1 LALTDITAHHQLA
14 LQHSLPTDCGQQ
26 GSNKGK
32 AMNYFVTG
40 ATGFIGRFLV
50 GRLLKRE
57 DSRVFALVRS
67 GSEYKLDALRRRL
80 GVDADRLVAIQG
92 DINDKLLGVS
102 KRDQDDLTGQVDHFF
117 HLAAIYDLTADEN
130 TQRYTNIEGTRQTLK
145 LAEKLQARCFHHV
158 SSIAAAGLY
167 NGTFTEDMFEEA
179 TGLDDPYLLTKHESE
194 ALVRQE
200 SKLPWRIYRPS
211 MVVGHSETGEMDKVD
226 GPYYMFKL
234 IQKLK
239 DVLPNWMPL
248 IGVEG
253 GHFNVVPVDFVADA
267 LDHIAHQPDR
277 DGQCFHLT
285 ADRSYNLGELMD
297 IIAGAAQAP
306 RWPVKLDNSLF
317 DAVPGF
323 VKKGVSAMTPKL
335 VVNTVLENLDIPPSA
350 LQFLTFPT
358 EYDNQRAR
366 EALAGS
372 NIEVPDLEGYI
383 QQLWDFWENHLDPDR
398 GDRKD
403 ELQPLPT
410 LPERVEGKVVMVTGA
425 TSGIGKATALKL
437 ARAGATVLVI
447 ARTAE
452 KLEETLHEIDQLGGT
467 AQAYSCDVSD
477 LNSVDDLIQQ
487 VIADHGHVDILVNNA
502 GRSIRRSVVHA
513 FDRFHDYE
521 RTMQLNYFGALRL
534 IMQLLPGMIERG
546 GGHVINISS
555 IGVLTNAPRFS
566 AYVASKA
573 ALDAFTRC
581 ASSEL
586 AHEGIRFTTINMPL
600 VRTPMIAPTKIYN
613 HVPTISPTQAADM
626 ICDAIVRQ
634 PKRIATNLGVMGQ
647 VMHFLTPKVT
657 ETIMNTG
664 YKLFSDSSAA
674 LGDKESSPKKIRRE
688 QAAFSRLFKGIHW

>member
-1 LALTDITAHHQLA
+1 
-14 LQHSLPTDCGQQ
+14 
-26 GSNKGK
+26 
-32 AMNYFVTG
+32 MNYFVTG

-50 GRLLKRE
+50 GRLLKH
-57 DSRVFALVRS
+57 DTRVFALVRC
-67 GSEYKLDALRRRL
+67 GSEYKLDALRNRL
-80 GVDADRLVAIQG
+80 GVDADRLVAIHG
-92 DINDKLLGVS
+92 DINEKLLGVS
-102 KRDQDDLTGQVDHFF
+102 KRDQDDLNGQIDHFF

-145 LAEKLQARCFHHV
+145 LAEKIQAGRFHHV

-167 NGTFTEDMFEEA
+167 DGTFTEDMFEEA
-179 TGLDDPYLLTKHESE
+179 TGLDDAYLLTKHESE

-200 SKLPWRIYRPS
+200 SKIPWRIYRPA
-211 MVVGHSETGEMDKVD
+211 MVVGHSETGAMDKVD
-226 GPYYMFKL
+226 GPYYLFKF

-239 DVLPNWMPL
+239 DVLPNWIPL

-267 LDHIAHQPDR
+267 LDHIAHQPDQ

-285 ADRSYNLGELMD
+285 ADRSYSLGEIMD
-297 IIAGAAQAP
+297 IVAGAAQAP
-306 RWPVKLDNSLF
+306 RMALKLENRLF
-317 DAVPGF
+317 DVVPGF
-323 VKKGVSAMTPKL
+323 VRKGVSALTPNL
-335 VVNTVLENLDIPPSA
+335 LLNAALDNLDIPPSA
-350 LQFLTFPT
+350 MKFLTFPT
-358 EYDNQRAR
+358 EYDNSRAK
-366 EALAGS
+366 AA
-372 NIEVPDLEGYI
+372 LEGTGIAAPELESYI

-398 GDRKD
+398 GERKD

-425 TSGIGKATALKL
+425 TSGIGKASALKL

-477 LNSVDDLIQQ
+477 LTDVDNLVQQ
-487 VIADHGHVDILVNNA
+487 VLADHGHVDILVNNA

-534 IMQLLPGMIERG
+534 IMQLMPSMIENG

-647 VMHFLTPKVT
+647 VMHFITPRVT

-674 LGDKESSPKKIRRE
+674 LGGKEGTPKKIRRE

>member
-1 LALTDITAHHQLA
+1 
-14 LQHSLPTDCGQQ
+14 
-26 GSNKGK
+26 
-32 AMNYFVTG
+32 MNYFVTG

-92 DINDKLLGVS
+92 DINEKLLGVS
-102 KRDQDDLTGQVDHFF
+102 KRDQDDLNGQVDHFF

-145 LAEKLQARCFHHV
+145 LAEKLEAGCFHHV

-211 MVVGHSETGEMDKVD
+211 MVVGHSETGEMDKID

-267 LDHIAHQPDR
+267 LDHIAHQPDH

-317 DAVPGF
+317 NAVPGF

-335 VVNTVLENLDIPPSA
+335 MVNTVLENLDIPPSA

-372 NIEVPDLEGYI
+372 NIQVPDLEGYI

-477 LNSVDDLIQQ
+477 LNSVDNLIQQ
-487 VIADHGHVDILVNNA
+487 VIADHGHVDVLVNNA
-502 GRSIRRSVVHA
+502 GRSIRRSVVHS

-534 IMQLLPGMIERG
+534 IMQLMPGMIERG

-613 HVPTISPTQAADM
+613 HVPTISPAQAADM

>member
-1 LALTDITAHHQLA
+1 
-14 LQHSLPTDCGQQ
+14 
-26 GSNKGK
+26 
-32 AMNYFVTG
+32 MNYFVTG

-92 DINDKLLGVS
+92 DINEKLLGVS

-145 LAEKLQARCFHHV
+145 LAEKLQAGCFHHV

-267 LDHIAHQPDR
+267 LDHIAHQPGHDS
-277 DGQCFHLT
+277 QCFHLT

-317 DAVPGF
+317 NVVPGF

-372 NIEVPDLEGYI
+372 NIQVPDLEGYI

-437 ARAGATVLVI
+437 ARAGASVLVI

-477 LNSVDDLIQQ
+477 LNSVDNLIQQ
-487 VIADHGHVDILVNNA
+487 VIADHGHVDVLVNNA
-502 GRSIRRSVVHA
+502 GRSIRRSVVHS

-534 IMQLLPGMIERG
+534 IMQLMPGMIERG

-613 HVPTISPTQAADM
+613 HVPTISPAQAADM

>member
-1 LALTDITAHHQLA
+1 
-14 LQHSLPTDCGQQ
+14 
-26 GSNKGK
+26 
-32 AMNYFVTG
+32 MNYFVTG

-50 GRLLKRE
+50 GRLLKR
-57 DSRVFALVRS
+57 DDTRVFALVRC
-67 GSEYKLDALRRRL
+67 GSEYKLDALRSRL
-80 GVDADRLVAIQG
+80 GVDADRLVAIHG
-92 DINDKLLGVS
+92 DINEKLLGVS
-102 KRDQDDLTGQVDHFF
+102 KRDQDDLNGQIDHFF

-145 LAEKLQARCFHHV
+145 LAEKIQAGRFHHV

-167 NGTFTEDMFEEA
+167 DGTFTEDMFEEA
-179 TGLDDPYLLTKHESE
+179 TGLDDAYLLTKHESE

-200 SKLPWRIYRPS
+200 SKIPWRIYRPA
-211 MVVGHSETGEMDKVD
+211 MVVGHSETGAMDKVD
-226 GPYYMFKL
+226 GPYYLFKF

-239 DVLPNWMPL
+239 DVLPNWIPL

-267 LDHIAHQPDR
+267 LDHIAHQPDH

-285 ADRSYNLGELMD
+285 ADRSYSLGEIMD
-297 IIAGAAQAP
+297 IVAGAAQAP
-306 RWPVKLDNSLF
+306 RMALKLENRLF
-317 DAVPGF
+317 DVVPGF
-323 VKKGVSAMTPKL
+323 VRKGVSALTPNL
-335 VVNTVLENLDIPPSA
+335 LLNAALDNLDIPPSA
-350 LQFLTFPT
+350 MKFLTFPT
-358 EYDNQRAR
+358 EYDNSRAK
-366 EALAGS
+366 AA
-372 NIEVPDLEGYI
+372 LEGTGIAAPELESYI

-398 GDRKD
+398 GERKD

-425 TSGIGKATALKL
+425 TSGIGKASALKL

-477 LNSVDDLIQQ
+477 LTDVDNLVQQ
-487 VIADHGHVDILVNNA
+487 VLADHGHVDILVNNA

-534 IMQLLPGMIERG
+534 IMQLMPSMIENG

-647 VMHFLTPKVT
+647 VMHFITPRVT

-674 LGDKESSPKKIRRE
+674 LGGKEGTPKKIRRE

>member
-1 LALTDITAHHQLA
+1 
-14 LQHSLPTDCGQQ
+14 
-26 GSNKGK
+26 
-32 AMNYFVTG
+32 MNYFVTG

-92 DINDKLLGVS
+92 DINEKLLGVS
-102 KRDQDDLTGQVDHFF
+102 KRDQDDLNGQVDHFF

-145 LAEKLQARCFHHV
+145 LAEKLEAGCFHHV

-211 MVVGHSETGEMDKVD
+211 MVVGHSETGEMDKID

-267 LDHIAHQPDR
+267 LDHIAHQPDH

-317 DAVPGF
+317 NAVPGF

-335 VVNTVLENLDIPPSA
+335 MVNTVLENLDIPPSA

-410 LPERVEGKVVMVTGA
+410 LPERVDGKVVMVTGA

-487 VIADHGHVDILVNNA
+487 VIADHGHVDVLVNNA
-502 GRSIRRSVVHA
+502 GRSIRRSVVHS

-534 IMQLLPGMIERG
+534 IMQLMPGMIERG
-546 GGHVINISS
+546 GGHVSNISS

-613 HVPTISPTQAADM
+613 HVPTISPAQAADM

>member
-1 LALTDITAHHQLA
+1 MIRQRYNITC
-14 LQHSLPTDCGQQ
+14 LPEQAARKH
-26 GSNKGK
+26 KGK

-50 GRLLKRE
+50 GRLLKR
-57 DSRVFALVRS
+57 DDTRVFALVRC
-67 GSEYKLDALRRRL
+67 GSEYKLDALRNRL
-80 GVDADRLVAIQG
+80 GVDADRLVAIHG
-92 DINDKLLGVS
+92 DINEKLLGVS
-102 KRDQDDLTGQVDHFF
+102 KRDQDDLNGQIDHFF

-145 LAEKLQARCFHHV
+145 LAEKIQAGRFHHV

-167 NGTFTEDMFEEA
+167 DGTFTEDMFEEA
-179 TGLDDPYLLTKHESE
+179 TGLDDAYLLTKHESE

-200 SKLPWRIYRPS
+200 SKIPWRIYRPA
-211 MVVGHSETGEMDKVD
+211 MVVGHSETGAMDKVD
-226 GPYYMFKL
+226 GPYYLFKF

-239 DVLPNWMPL
+239 DVLPNWIPL

-267 LDHIAHQPDR
+267 LDHIAHQPDH

-285 ADRSYNLGELMD
+285 ADRSYSLGEIMD
-297 IIAGAAQAP
+297 IVAGAAQAP
-306 RWPVKLDNSLF
+306 RMALKLENRLF
-317 DAVPGF
+317 DVVPGF
-323 VKKGVSAMTPKL
+323 VRKGVSALTPNL
-335 VVNTVLENLDIPPSA
+335 LLNAALDNLDIPPSA
-350 LQFLTFPT
+350 MKFLTFPT
-358 EYDNQRAR
+358 EYDNSRAK
-366 EALAGS
+366 AA
-372 NIEVPDLEGYI
+372 LEGTGIAAPELESYI

-398 GDRKD
+398 GERKD

-425 TSGIGKATALKL
+425 TSGIGKASALKL

-477 LNSVDDLIQQ
+477 LTDVDNLIQQ
-487 VIADHGHVDILVNNA
+487 VLADHGHVDILVNNA

-534 IMQLLPGMIERG
+534 IMQLMPSMIENG
-546 GGHVINISS
+546 SGHVINISS

-647 VMHFLTPKVT
+647 VMHFITPRVT

-674 LGDKESSPKKIRRE
+674 LGGKEGTPKKIRRE

>member
-1 LALTDITAHHQLA
+1 
-14 LQHSLPTDCGQQ
+14 
-26 GSNKGK
+26 
-32 AMNYFVTG
+32 MNYFVTG

-50 GRLLKRE
+50 GRLLKR
-57 DSRVFALVRS
+57 DDTRVFALVRC
-67 GSEYKLDALRRRL
+67 GSEYKLDALRNRL
-80 GVDADRLVAIQG
+80 GVDADRLVAIHG
-92 DINDKLLGVS
+92 DINEKLLGVS
-102 KRDQDDLTGQVDHFF
+102 KRDQDDLNGQIDHFF

-145 LAEKLQARCFHHV
+145 LAEKIQAGRFHHV

-167 NGTFTEDMFEEA
+167 DGTFTEDMFEEA
-179 TGLDDPYLLTKHESE
+179 TGLDDAYLLTKHESE

-200 SKLPWRIYRPS
+200 SKIPWRIYRPA
-211 MVVGHSETGEMDKVD
+211 MVVGHSETGAMDKVD
-226 GPYYMFKL
+226 GPYYLFKF

-239 DVLPNWMPL
+239 DVLPNWIPL

-267 LDHIAHQPDR
+267 LDHIAHQPDH

-285 ADRSYNLGELMD
+285 ADRSYSLGEIMD
-297 IIAGAAQAP
+297 IVAGAAQAP
-306 RWPVKLDNSLF
+306 RMALKLENRLF
-317 DAVPGF
+317 DVVPGF
-323 VKKGVSAMTPKL
+323 VRKGVSALTPNL
-335 VVNTVLENLDIPPSA
+335 LLNAALDNLDIPPSA
-350 LQFLTFPT
+350 MKFLTFPT
-358 EYDNQRAR
+358 EYDNSRAK
-366 EALAGS
+366 AA
-372 NIEVPDLEGYI
+372 LEGTGIAAPGLESYI

-398 GDRKD
+398 GERKD

-425 TSGIGKATALKL
+425 TSGIGKASALKL

-477 LNSVDDLIQQ
+477 LTDVDNLIQQ
-487 VIADHGHVDILVNNA
+487 VLADHGHVDILVNNA

-534 IMQLLPGMIERG
+534 IMQLMPSMIENG
-546 GGHVINISS
+546 SGHVINISS

-647 VMHFLTPKVT
+647 VMHFITPRVT

-674 LGDKESSPKKIRRE
+674 LGGKEGTPKKIRRE

>member
-1 LALTDITAHHQLA
+1 
-14 LQHSLPTDCGQQ
+14 
-26 GSNKGK
+26 
-32 AMNYFVTG
+32 MNYFVTG

-50 GRLLKRE
+50 GRLLKR
-57 DSRVFALVRS
+57 DDTRVFALVRC
-67 GSEYKLDALRRRL
+67 GSEYKLDALRNRL
-80 GVDADRLVAIQG
+80 GVDADRLVAIHG
-92 DINDKLLGVS
+92 DINEKLLGVS
-102 KRDQDDLTGQVDHFF
+102 KRDQDDLNGQIDHFF

-145 LAEKLQARCFHHV
+145 LAEKIQAGRFHHV

-167 NGTFTEDMFEEA
+167 DGTFTEDMFEAA
-179 TGLDDPYLLTKHESE
+179 TGLDDAYLLTKHESE

-200 SKLPWRIYRPS
+200 SKIPWRIYRPA
-211 MVVGHSETGEMDKVD
+211 MVVGHSETGAMDKVD
-226 GPYYMFKL
+226 GPYYLFKF

-239 DVLPNWMPL
+239 DVLPNWIPL

-267 LDHIAHQPDR
+267 LDHIAHQPDH

-285 ADRSYNLGELMD
+285 ADRSYSLGEIMD

-306 RWPVKLDNSLF
+306 RMALKLENRLF
-317 DAVPGF
+317 DVVPGF
-323 VKKGVSAMTPKL
+323 VRKGVSALTPNL
-335 VVNTVLENLDIPPSA
+335 LLNAALDNLDIPPSA
-350 LQFLTFPT
+350 MKFLTFPT
-358 EYDNQRAR
+358 EYDNSRAK
-366 EALAGS
+366 AA
-372 NIEVPDLEGYI
+372 LEGTGIAAPELESYI

-398 GDRKD
+398 GERKD

-425 TSGIGKATALKL
+425 TSGIGKASALKL

-477 LNSVDDLIQQ
+477 LTDVDNLVQQ
-487 VIADHGHVDILVNNA
+487 ALADHGHVDILVNNA

-534 IMQLLPGMIERG
+534 IMQLMPSMIENG

-647 VMHFLTPKVT
+647 VMHFITPRVT

-674 LGDKESSPKKIRRE
+674 LGGKEGTPKKIRRE

>member
-1 LALTDITAHHQLA
+1 MIRQRYNITC
-14 LQHSLPTDCGQQ
+14 LPEQAARKH
-26 GSNKGK
+26 KGK

-50 GRLLKRE
+50 GRLLKR
-57 DSRVFALVRS
+57 DDTRVFALVRC
-67 GSEYKLDALRRRL
+67 GSEYKLDALRSRL
-80 GVDADRLVAIQG
+80 GVDADRLVAIHG
-92 DINDKLLGVS
+92 DINEKLLGVS
-102 KRDQDDLTGQVDHFF
+102 KRDQDDLNGQIDHFF

-145 LAEKLQARCFHHV
+145 LAEKIQAGRFHHV

-167 NGTFTEDMFEEA
+167 DGTFTENMFEEA
-179 TGLDDPYLLTKHESE
+179 TGLDDAYLLTKHESE

-200 SKLPWRIYRPS
+200 SKIPWRIYRPA
-211 MVVGHSETGEMDKVD
+211 MVVGHSETGAMDKVD
-226 GPYYMFKL
+226 GPYYLFKF

-239 DVLPNWMPL
+239 DVLPNWIPL

-267 LDHIAHQPDR
+267 LDHIAHQPDH

-285 ADRSYNLGELMD
+285 ADRSYSLGEIMD
-297 IIAGAAQAP
+297 IVAGAAQAP
-306 RWPVKLDNSLF
+306 RMALKLENRLF
-317 DAVPGF
+317 DVVPGF
-323 VKKGVSAMTPKL
+323 VRKGVSALTPNL
-335 VVNTVLENLDIPPSA
+335 LLNAALDNLDIPPSA
-350 LQFLTFPT
+350 MKFLTFPT
-358 EYDNQRAR
+358 EYDNSRAK
-366 EALAGS
+366 AA
-372 NIEVPDLEGYI
+372 LEGTGIAAPELESYI

-398 GDRKD
+398 GERKD

-425 TSGIGKATALKL
+425 TSGIGKASALKL

-477 LNSVDDLIQQ
+477 LTDVDNLVQQ
-487 VIADHGHVDILVNNA
+487 VLADHGHVDILVNNA

-534 IMQLLPGMIERG
+534 IMQLMPSMIENG

-581 ASSEL
+581 AASEL

-647 VMHFLTPKVT
+647 VMHFITPRVT

-664 YKLFSDSSAA
+664 YKLFSDSTAA
-674 LGDKESSPKKIRRE
+674 LGDKEGSPKKIRRE

>member
-1 LALTDITAHHQLA
+1 
-14 LQHSLPTDCGQQ
+14 
-26 GSNKGK
+26 
-32 AMNYFVTG
+32 MNYFVTG

-50 GRLLKRE
+50 ARLLKRE
-57 DSRVFALVRS
+57 DARVFALVRS

-80 GVDADRLVAIQG
+80 GVDADQLVAIHG
-92 DINDKLLGVS
+92 DINEKLLGVS

-145 LAEKLQARCFHHV
+145 LAEKLQASCFHHV

-167 NGTFTEDMFEEA
+167 DGVFSEDMFEEA
-179 TGLDDPYLLTKHESE
+179 TGLNDPYLLTKHESE

-200 SKLPWRIYRPS
+200 STLPWRIYRPS

-226 GPYYMFKL
+226 GPYYLFKF

-253 GHFNVVPVDFVADA
+253 GKFNIVPVDFVADA
-267 LDHIAHQPDR
+267 LDHIAHQE
-277 DGQCFHLT
+277 DGNGECFHLT
-285 ADRSYNLGELMD
+285 ADRSYSLGEMMD
-297 IIAGAAQAP
+297 VIAGAAQAP

-317 DAVPGF
+317 DAVPGI
-323 VKKGVSAMTPKL
+323 VKKGVSAMTPKMVL
-335 VVNTVLENLDIPPSA
+335 NAALENLDIPPSA
-350 LQFLTFPT
+350 MQFLTFPT
-358 EYDNQRAR
+358 EYDNRKAKA
-366 EALAGS
+366 ALADS
-372 NIEVPDLEGYI
+372 NIDAPELQSYI

-398 GDRKD
+398 GERKD

-452 KLEETLHEIDQLGGT
+452 KLDETLHEIDQLGGT

-477 LNSVDDLIQQ
+477 LNSVDQLVQQ
-487 VIADHGHVDILVNNA
+487 VIADHGHVDVLVNNA
-502 GRSIRRSVVHA
+502 GRSIRRSVVHS
-513 FDRFHDYE
+513 FERFHDYE

-534 IMQLLPGMIERG
+534 IMQLMPGMIERG

-581 ASSEL
+581 AASEL

-634 PKRIATNLGVMGQ
+634 PKRIATNLGIMGQ

-664 YKLFSDSSAA
+664 YKLFSDSAAA
-674 LGDKESSPKKIRRE
+674 LGGKENTPKKISRE

>member
-1 LALTDITAHHQLA
+1 MIRQRYNITC
-14 LQHSLPTDCGQQ
+14 LPEQAARKH
-26 GSNKGK
+26 KGK

-50 GRLLKRE
+50 GRLLKR
-57 DSRVFALVRS
+57 DDARVFALVRC
-67 GSEYKLDALRRRL
+67 GSEYKLDALRSRL
-80 GVDADRLVAIQG
+80 GVDADRLVAIHG
-92 DINDKLLGVS
+92 DINEKLLGVS
-102 KRDQDDLTGQVDHFF
+102 KRDQDDLNGQIDHFF

-145 LAEKLQARCFHHV
+145 LAEKIQAGRFHHV

-167 NGTFTEDMFEEA
+167 DGTFTEDMFEEA
-179 TGLDDPYLLTKHESE
+179 TGLDDAYLLTKHESE

-200 SKLPWRIYRPS
+200 SKIPWRIYRPA
-211 MVVGHSETGEMDKVD
+211 MVVGHSETGAMDKVD
-226 GPYYMFKL
+226 GPYYLFKF

-239 DVLPNWMPL
+239 DVLPNWIPL

-267 LDHIAHQPDR
+267 LDHIAHQPDH

-285 ADRSYNLGELMD
+285 ADRSYSLGEIMD
-297 IIAGAAQAP
+297 IVAGAAQAP
-306 RWPVKLDNSLF
+306 RMALKLENRLF
-317 DAVPGF
+317 DVVPGF
-323 VKKGVSAMTPKL
+323 VRKGVSALTPNL
-335 VVNTVLENLDIPPSA
+335 LLNAALDNLDIPPSA
-350 LQFLTFPT
+350 MKFLTFPT
-358 EYDNQRAR
+358 EYDNSRAK
-366 EALAGS
+366 AA
-372 NIEVPDLEGYI
+372 LEGTGIAAPELESYI

-398 GDRKD
+398 GERKD

-425 TSGIGKATALKL
+425 TSGIGKASALKL

-477 LNSVDDLIQQ
+477 LTDVDNLVQQ
-487 VIADHGHVDILVNNA
+487 VLADHGHVDILVNNA

-534 IMQLLPGMIERG
+534 IMQLMPSMIENG

-647 VMHFLTPKVT
+647 VMHFITPRVT

-674 LGDKESSPKKIRRE
+674 LGGKEGTPKKIRRE

>member
-1 LALTDITAHHQLA
+1 MIRQRYNITC
-14 LQHSLPTDCGQQ
+14 LPEQAARKH
-26 GSNKGK
+26 KGK

-50 GRLLKRE
+50 GRLLKR
-57 DSRVFALVRS
+57 DDTRVFALVRC
-67 GSEYKLDALRRRL
+67 GSEYKLDALRNRL
-80 GVDADRLVAIQG
+80 GVDADRLVAIHG
-92 DINDKLLGVS
+92 DINEKLLGVS
-102 KRDQDDLTGQVDHFF
+102 KRDQDDLNGQIDHFF

-145 LAEKLQARCFHHV
+145 LAEKIQAGRFHHV

-167 NGTFTEDMFEEA
+167 DGTFTEDMFEEA
-179 TGLDDPYLLTKHESE
+179 TGLDDAYLLTKHESE

-200 SKLPWRIYRPS
+200 SKIPWRIYRPA
-211 MVVGHSETGEMDKVD
+211 MVVGHSETGAMDKVD
-226 GPYYMFKL
+226 GPYYLFKF

-239 DVLPNWMPL
+239 DVLPNWIPL

-267 LDHIAHQPDR
+267 LDHIAHQPDQ

-285 ADRSYNLGELMD
+285 ADRSYSLGEIMD
-297 IIAGAAQAP
+297 IVAGAAQAP
-306 RWPVKLDNSLF
+306 RMALKLENRLF
-317 DAVPGF
+317 DVVPGF
-323 VKKGVSAMTPKL
+323 VRKGVSALTPNL
-335 VVNTVLENLDIPPSA
+335 LLNAALDNLDIPPSA
-350 LQFLTFPT
+350 MKFLTFPT
-358 EYDNQRAR
+358 EYDNSRAK
-366 EALAGS
+366 AA
-372 NIEVPDLEGYI
+372 LEGTGIAAPELESYI

-398 GDRKD
+398 GERKD

-425 TSGIGKATALKL
+425 TSGIGKASALKL

-477 LNSVDDLIQQ
+477 LTDVDNLVQQ
-487 VIADHGHVDILVNNA
+487 VLADHGHVDILVNNA

-534 IMQLLPGMIERG
+534 IMQLMPSMIENG

-647 VMHFLTPKVT
+647 VMHFITPRVT

-674 LGDKESSPKKIRRE
+674 LGGKEGTPKKIRRE

>member
-1 LALTDITAHHQLA
+1 
-14 LQHSLPTDCGQQ
+14 
-26 GSNKGK
+26 
-32 AMNYFVTG
+32 MNYFVTG

-50 GRLLKRE
+50 ARLLKRE
-57 DSRVFALVRS
+57 NARVFALVRS

-80 GVDADRLVAIQG
+80 GVDADQLVAIHG
-92 DINDKLLGVS
+92 DINEKLLGVS

-130 TQRYTNIEGTRQTLK
+130 SQRYTNIEGTRQTLK
-145 LAEKLQARCFHHV
+145 LAEKLKAGCFHHV

-167 NGTFTEDMFEEA
+167 DGVFSEDMFEEA
-179 TGLDDPYLLTKHESE
+179 TGLNDPYLLTKHESE

-200 SKLPWRIYRPS
+200 SSIPWRIYRPS

-226 GPYYMFKL
+226 GPYYLFKF

-248 IGVEG
+248 VGVEG
-253 GHFNVVPVDFVADA
+253 GKFNIVPVDFVADA
-267 LDHIAHQPDR
+267 LDHIAHQEDGN
-277 DGQCFHLT
+277 GQCFHLT
-285 ADRSYNLGELMD
+285 ADRSYSLGEMMD
-297 IIAGAAQAP
+297 VIAGAAQAP

-317 DAVPGF
+317 NAVPGI
-323 VKKGVSAMTPKL
+323 VKRGVSAMTPKMVL
-335 VVNTVLENLDIPPSA
+335 NAALENLDIPPSA
-350 LQFLTFPT
+350 MQFLTFPT
-358 EYDNQRAR
+358 EYDNRRAKA
-366 EALAGS
+366 ALADSG
-372 NIEVPDLEGYI
+372 IEAPELQGYI
-383 QQLWDFWENHLDPDR
+383 QLLWDFWENHLDPDR
-398 GDRKD
+398 GERKD

-452 KLEETLHEIDQLGGT
+452 KLDETLHEIDQLGGT

-477 LNSVDDLIQQ
+477 LNSVDQLVQQ
-487 VIADHGHVDILVNNA
+487 VIADHGHVDVLVNNA
-502 GRSIRRSVVHA
+502 GRSIRRSVVHS

-534 IMQLLPGMIERG
+534 IMQLMPGMVERG
-546 GGHVINISS
+546 AGHVINISS

-581 ASSEL
+581 AASEL

-600 VRTPMIAPTKIYN
+600 VRTPMIAPTKMYN
-613 HVPTISPTQAADM
+613 HVPTISPAQAADM

-634 PKRIATNLGVMGQ
+634 PKRIATNLGIMGQ

-664 YKLFSDSSAA
+664 YKLFSDSAAA
-674 LGDKESSPKKIRRE
+674 LGGKENTPKKISRE

>member
-1 LALTDITAHHQLA
+1 
-14 LQHSLPTDCGQQ
+14 
-26 GSNKGK
+26 
-32 AMNYFVTG
+32 MNYFVTG

-50 GRLLKRE
+50 GRLLKR
-57 DSRVFALVRS
+57 DDTRVFALVRC
-67 GSEYKLDALRRRL
+67 GSEYKLDALRSRL
-80 GVDADRLVAIQG
+80 GVDADRLVAIHG
-92 DINDKLLGVS
+92 DINEKLLGVS
-102 KRDQDDLTGQVDHFF
+102 KRDQDDLNGQIDHFF

-145 LAEKLQARCFHHV
+145 LAEKIQAGRFHHV

-167 NGTFTEDMFEEA
+167 DGTFTEDMFEEA
-179 TGLDDPYLLTKHESE
+179 TGLDDAYLLTKHESE

-200 SKLPWRIYRPS
+200 SKIPWRIYRPA
-211 MVVGHSETGEMDKVD
+211 MVVGHSETGAMDKVD
-226 GPYYMFKL
+226 GPYYLFKF

-239 DVLPNWMPL
+239 DVLPNWIPL

-267 LDHIAHQPDR
+267 LDHIAHQPDH

-285 ADRSYNLGELMD
+285 ADRSYSLGEIMD

-306 RWPVKLDNSLF
+306 RMALKLENRLF
-317 DAVPGF
+317 DVVPGF
-323 VKKGVSAMTPKL
+323 VRKGVSALTPNL
-335 VVNTVLENLDIPPSA
+335 LLNAALDNLDIPPSA
-350 LQFLTFPT
+350 MKFLTFPT
-358 EYDNQRAR
+358 EYDNSRAK
-366 EALAGS
+366 AA
-372 NIEVPDLEGYI
+372 LEGTGIAAPELESYI

-398 GDRKD
+398 GERKD

-425 TSGIGKATALKL
+425 TSGIGKASALKL

-477 LNSVDDLIQQ
+477 LTDVDNLVQQ
-487 VIADHGHVDILVNNA
+487 VLADHGHVDILVNNA

-534 IMQLLPGMIERG
+534 IMQLMPSMIENG

-647 VMHFLTPKVT
+647 VMHFITPRVT

-674 LGDKESSPKKIRRE
+674 LGGKEGTPKKIRRE

>member
-1 LALTDITAHHQLA
+1 
-14 LQHSLPTDCGQQ
+14 
-26 GSNKGK
+26 
-32 AMNYFVTG
+32 MNYFVTG

-50 GRLLKRE
+50 GRLLKR
-57 DSRVFALVRS
+57 DDTRVFALVRC
-67 GSEYKLDALRRRL
+67 GSEYKLDALRNRL
-80 GVDADRLVAIQG
+80 GVDADRLVAIHG
-92 DINDKLLGVS
+92 DINEKLLGVS
-102 KRDQDDLTGQVDHFF
+102 KRDQDDLNGQIDHFF

-145 LAEKLQARCFHHV
+145 LAEKIQAGRFHHV

-167 NGTFTEDMFEEA
+167 DGTFTEDMFEEA
-179 TGLDDPYLLTKHESE
+179 TGLDDAYLLTKHESE

-200 SKLPWRIYRPS
+200 SKIPWRIYRPA
-211 MVVGHSETGEMDKVD
+211 MVVGHSETGAMDKVD
-226 GPYYMFKL
+226 GPYYLFKF

-239 DVLPNWMPL
+239 DVLPNWIPL

-267 LDHIAHQPDR
+267 LDHIAHQPDH

-285 ADRSYNLGELMD
+285 ADRSYSLGEIMD

-306 RWPVKLDNSLF
+306 RMALKLENRLF
-317 DAVPGF
+317 DVVPGF
-323 VKKGVSAMTPKL
+323 VRKGVSALTPNL
-335 VVNTVLENLDIPPSA
+335 LLNAALDNLDIPPSA
-350 LQFLTFPT
+350 MKFLTFPT
-358 EYDNQRAR
+358 EYDNSRAK
-366 EALAGS
+366 AA
-372 NIEVPDLEGYI
+372 LEGTGIAAPELESYI

-398 GDRKD
+398 GERKD

-425 TSGIGKATALKL
+425 TSGIGKASALKL

-477 LNSVDDLIQQ
+477 LTDVDNLIQQ
-487 VIADHGHVDILVNNA
+487 VLADHGHVDILVNNA

-534 IMQLLPGMIERG
+534 IMQLMPSMIENG
-546 GGHVINISS
+546 SGHVINISS

-647 VMHFLTPKVT
+647 VMHFITPRVT

-674 LGDKESSPKKIRRE
+674 LGGKEGTPKKIRRE

>member
-1 LALTDITAHHQLA
+1 
-14 LQHSLPTDCGQQ
+14 
-26 GSNKGK
+26 
-32 AMNYFVTG
+32 MNYFVTG

-50 GRLLKRE
+50 GRLLKR
-57 DSRVFALVRS
+57 DDTRVFALVRC
-67 GSEYKLDALRRRL
+67 GSEYKLDALRNRL
-80 GVDADRLVAIQG
+80 GVDADRLVAIHG
-92 DINDKLLGVS
+92 DINEKLLGVS
-102 KRDQDDLTGQVDHFF
+102 KRDQDDLNGQIDHFF

-145 LAEKLQARCFHHV
+145 LAEKIQAGRFHHV

-167 NGTFTEDMFEEA
+167 DGTFTEDMFEEA
-179 TGLDDPYLLTKHESE
+179 TGLDDAYLLTKHESE

-200 SKLPWRIYRPS
+200 SKIPWRIYRPA
-211 MVVGHSETGEMDKVD
+211 MVVGHSETGAMDKVD
-226 GPYYMFKL
+226 GPYYLFKF

-239 DVLPNWMPL
+239 DVLPNWIPL

-267 LDHIAHQPDR
+267 LDHIAHQPDH

-285 ADRSYNLGELMD
+285 ADRSYSLGEIMD
-297 IIAGAAQAP
+297 IVAGAAQAP
-306 RWPVKLDNSLF
+306 RMALKLENRLF
-317 DAVPGF
+317 DVVPGF
-323 VKKGVSAMTPKL
+323 VRKGVSALTPNL
-335 VVNTVLENLDIPPSA
+335 LLNAALDNLDIPPSA
-350 LQFLTFPT
+350 MKFLTFPT
-358 EYDNQRAR
+358 EYDNSRAK
-366 EALAGS
+366 AA
-372 NIEVPDLEGYI
+372 LEGTGIAAPGLESYI

-398 GDRKD
+398 GERKD

-425 TSGIGKATALKL
+425 TSGIGKASALKL

-477 LNSVDDLIQQ
+477 LTDVDNLIQQ
-487 VIADHGHVDILVNNA
+487 VLADHGHVDILVNNA

-534 IMQLLPGMIERG
+534 IMQLMPSMIENG
-546 GGHVINISS
+546 SGHVINISS

-573 ALDAFTRC
+573 ALDAFTPV
-581 ASSEL
+581 SYTHL
-586 AHEGIRFTTINMPL
+586 TL
-600 VRTPMIAPTKIYN
+600 PTK
-613 HVPTISPTQAADM
+613 A
-626 ICDAIVRQ
+626 
-634 PKRIATNLGVMGQ
+634 
-647 VMHFLTPKVT
+647 
-657 ETIMNTG
+657 
-664 YKLFSDSSAA
+664 
-674 LGDKESSPKKIRRE
+674 
-688 QAAFSRLFKGIHW
+688 

>member
-1 LALTDITAHHQLA
+1 
-14 LQHSLPTDCGQQ
+14 
-26 GSNKGK
+26 
-32 AMNYFVTG
+32 MNYFVTG

>member
-1 LALTDITAHHQLA
+1 
-14 LQHSLPTDCGQQ
+14 
-26 GSNKGK
+26 
-32 AMNYFVTG
+32 MNYFVTG

-50 GRLLKRE
+50 GRLLKR
-57 DSRVFALVRS
+57 DDTRVFALVRC
-67 GSEYKLDALRRRL
+67 GSEYKLDALRNRL
-80 GVDADRLVAIQG
+80 GVDADRLVAIHG
-92 DINDKLLGVS
+92 DINEKLLGVS
-102 KRDQDDLTGQVDHFF
+102 KRDQDDLNGQIDHFF

-145 LAEKLQARCFHHV
+145 LAEKIQAGRFHHV

-167 NGTFTEDMFEEA
+167 DGTFTENMFEEA
-179 TGLDDPYLLTKHESE
+179 TGLDDAYLLTKHESE

-200 SKLPWRIYRPS
+200 SKIPWRIYRPA
-211 MVVGHSETGEMDKVD
+211 MVVGHSETGAMDKVD
-226 GPYYMFKL
+226 GPYYLFKF

-239 DVLPNWMPL
+239 DVLPNWIPL

-267 LDHIAHQPDR
+267 LDHIAHQPDH

-285 ADRSYNLGELMD
+285 ADRSYSLGEIMD
-297 IIAGAAQAP
+297 IVAGAAQAP
-306 RWPVKLDNSLF
+306 RMALKLENRLF
-317 DAVPGF
+317 DVVPGF
-323 VKKGVSAMTPKL
+323 VRKGVSALTPNL
-335 VVNTVLENLDIPPSA
+335 LLNAALDNLDIPPSA
-350 LQFLTFPT
+350 MKFLTFPT
-358 EYDNQRAR
+358 EYDNSRAK
-366 EALAGS
+366 AA
-372 NIEVPDLEGYI
+372 LEGTGIAAPELESYI

-398 GDRKD
+398 GERKD

-425 TSGIGKATALKL
+425 TSGIGKASALKL

-477 LNSVDDLIQQ
+477 LTDVDNLIQQ
-487 VIADHGHVDILVNNA
+487 VLADHGHVDILVNNA

-534 IMQLLPGMIERG
+534 IMQLMPSMIENG

-647 VMHFLTPKVT
+647 VMHFITPRVT

-674 LGDKESSPKKIRRE
+674 LGGKEGTPKKIRRE

>member
-1 LALTDITAHHQLA
+1 
-14 LQHSLPTDCGQQ
+14 
-26 GSNKGK
+26 
-32 AMNYFVTG
+32 MNYFVTG

-50 GRLLKRE
+50 GRLLKR
-57 DSRVFALVRS
+57 DDARVFALVRC
-67 GSEYKLDALRRRL
+67 GSEYKLDALRSRL
-80 GVDADRLVAIQG
+80 GVDADRLVAIHG
-92 DINDKLLGVS
+92 DINEKLLGVS
-102 KRDQDDLTGQVDHFF
+102 KRDQDDLNGQIDHFF

-145 LAEKLQARCFHHV
+145 LAEKIQAGRFHHV

-167 NGTFTEDMFEEA
+167 DGTFTEDMFEEA
-179 TGLDDPYLLTKHESE
+179 TGLDDAYLLTKHESE

-200 SKLPWRIYRPS
+200 SKIPWRIYRPA
-211 MVVGHSETGEMDKVD
+211 MVVGHSETGAMDKVD
-226 GPYYMFKL
+226 GPYYLFKF

-239 DVLPNWMPL
+239 DVLPNWIPL

-267 LDHIAHQPDR
+267 LDHIAHQPDH

-285 ADRSYNLGELMD
+285 ADRSYSLGEIMD
-297 IIAGAAQAP
+297 IVAGAAQAP
-306 RWPVKLDNSLF
+306 RMALKLENRLF
-317 DAVPGF
+317 DVIPSF
-323 VKKGVSAMTPKL
+323 VRKGVSALTPNL
-335 VVNTVLENLDIPPSA
+335 LLNAALDNLDIPPSA
-350 LQFLTFPT
+350 MKFLTFPT
-358 EYDNQRAR
+358 EYDNRRAK
-366 EALAGS
+366 EALEGTGIVAP
-372 NIEVPDLEGYI
+372 ELESYI

-398 GDRKD
+398 GERKD

-425 TSGIGKATALKL
+425 TSGIGKASALKL

-477 LNSVDDLIQQ
+477 LTDVDNLVQQ
-487 VIADHGHVDILVNNA
+487 VLADHGHVDILVNNA

-534 IMQLLPGMIERG
+534 IMQLMPSMIENG

-647 VMHFLTPKVT
+647 VMHFITPRVT

>member
-1 LALTDITAHHQLA
+1 
-14 LQHSLPTDCGQQ
+14 
-26 GSNKGK
+26 
-32 AMNYFVTG
+32 MNYFVTG

-50 GRLLKRE
+50 GRLLKR
-57 DSRVFALVRS
+57 DDTRVFALVRC
-67 GSEYKLDALRRRL
+67 GSEYKLDALRNRL
-80 GVDADRLVAIQG
+80 GVDADRLVAIHG
-92 DINDKLLGVS
+92 DINEKLLGVS
-102 KRDQDDLTGQVDHFF
+102 KRDQDDLNGQIDHFF

-145 LAEKLQARCFHHV
+145 LAEKIQAGRFHHV

-167 NGTFTEDMFEEA
+167 DGTFTEDMFEEA
-179 TGLDDPYLLTKHESE
+179 TGLDDAYLLTKHESE

-200 SKLPWRIYRPS
+200 SKIPWRIYRPA
-211 MVVGHSETGEMDKVD
+211 MVVGHSETGAMDKVD
-226 GPYYMFKL
+226 GPYYLFKF

-239 DVLPNWMPL
+239 DVLPNWIPL

-267 LDHIAHQPDR
+267 LDHIAHQPDH

-285 ADRSYNLGELMD
+285 ADRSYSLGEIMD

-306 RWPVKLDNSLF
+306 RMALKLENRLF
-317 DAVPGF
+317 DVVPGF
-323 VKKGVSAMTPKL
+323 VRKGVSALTPNL
-335 VVNTVLENLDIPPSA
+335 LLNAALDNLDIPPSA
-350 LQFLTFPT
+350 MKFLTFPT
-358 EYDNQRAR
+358 EYDNSRAK
-366 EALAGS
+366 A
-372 NIEVPDLEGYI
+372 VLEGTGIAAPELESYI

-398 GDRKD
+398 GERKD

-425 TSGIGKATALKL
+425 TSGIGKASALKL

-477 LNSVDDLIQQ
+477 LTDVDNLVQQ
-487 VIADHGHVDILVNNA
+487 VLADHGHVDILVNNA

-534 IMQLLPGMIERG
+534 IMQLMPSMIENG

-647 VMHFLTPKVT
+647 VMHFITPRVT

-674 LGDKESSPKKIRRE
+674 LGGKEGTPKKIRRE

>member
-1 LALTDITAHHQLA
+1 
-14 LQHSLPTDCGQQ
+14 
-26 GSNKGK
+26 
-32 AMNYFVTG
+32 MNYFVTG

-50 GRLLKRE
+50 ARLLKH
-57 DSRVFALVRS
+57 DDARVFALVRS

-80 GVDADRLVAIQG
+80 GVSADQLVAIQG
-92 DINDKLLGVS
+92 DINEKLLGVS
-102 KRDQDDLTGQVDHFF
+102 KRDLDDMTGQIDHFF

-130 TQRYTNIEGTRQTLK
+130 SQRYTNIEGTRQTLK
-145 LAEKLQARCFHHV
+145 LAEKLKAGCFHHV

-167 NGTFTEDMFEEA
+167 DGTFSEDMFEEA

-226 GPYYMFKL
+226 GPYYLFKF

-248 IGVEG
+248 VGIEG
-253 GHFNVVPVDFVADA
+253 GKFNIVPVDFVADA
-267 LDHIAHQPDR
+267 LDHIAHQEDGN
-277 DGQCFHLT
+277 GQCFHLT
-285 ADRSYNLGELMD
+285 ADRSYSLGEIMD
-297 IIAGAAQAP
+297 VIAGAAQAP
-306 RWPVKLDNSLF
+306 RWPLKLDNSLF
-317 DAVPGF
+317 NSVPGF
-323 VKKGVSAMTPKL
+323 VKKGVSAMTPKMVL
-335 VVNTVLENLDIPPSA
+335 NAALENLDIPPSA
-350 LQFLTFPT
+350 MQFLTFPT
-358 EYDNQRAR
+358 EYDNRRAKA
-366 EALAGS
+366 ALADSG
-372 NIEVPDLEGYI
+372 IDAPELQGYI

-398 GDRKD
+398 GERKD

-410 LPERVEGKVVMVTGA
+410 LPEKVEGKVVMVTGA

-437 ARAGATVLVI
+437 ARAGATVLVV
-447 ARTAE
+447 ARTVE
-452 KLEETLHEIDQLGGT
+452 KLDETLHEIDQLGGT

-477 LNSVDDLIQQ
+477 LNSVDQLVQQ
-487 VIADHGHVDILVNNA
+487 VIADHGHVDVLVNNA
-502 GRSIRRSVVHA
+502 GRSIRRSVVHS
-513 FDRFHDYE
+513 FERFHDYE

-534 IMQLLPGMIERG
+534 IMQLMPSMIERG

-634 PKRIATNLGVMGQ
+634 PKRIATQLGIMGQ

-664 YKLFSDSSAA
+664 YKLFSDSAAA
-674 LGDKESSPKKIRRE
+674 LGGKENTPKKISRE

>member
-1 LALTDITAHHQLA
+1 
-14 LQHSLPTDCGQQ
+14 
-26 GSNKGK
+26 
-32 AMNYFVTG
+32 MNYFVTG

-50 GRLLKRE
+50 ARLLKRE
-57 DSRVFALVRS
+57 DARVFALVRS

-80 GVDADRLVAIQG
+80 GVDADQLVAIHG
-92 DINDKLLGVS
+92 DINEKLLGVS

-145 LAEKLQARCFHHV
+145 LAEKLQASCFHHV

-167 NGTFTEDMFEEA
+167 DGVFSEDMFEEA
-179 TGLDDPYLLTKHESE
+179 TGLNDPYLLTKHESE

-200 SKLPWRIYRPS
+200 STLPWRIYRPS

-226 GPYYMFKL
+226 GPYYLFKF

-253 GHFNVVPVDFVADA
+253 GKFNIVPVDFVADA
-267 LDHIAHQPDR
+267 LDHIAHQE
-277 DGQCFHLT
+277 DGNGECFHLT
-285 ADRSYNLGELMD
+285 ADRSYSLGEMMD
-297 IIAGAAQAP
+297 VIAGAAQAP

-317 DAVPGF
+317 DAVPGI
-323 VKKGVSAMTPKL
+323 VKKGVSAMTPKMAL
-335 VVNTVLENLDIPPSA
+335 NAALENLDIPPSA
-350 LQFLTFPT
+350 MQFLTFPT
-358 EYDNQRAR
+358 EYDNRKAKA
-366 EALAGS
+366 ALADS
-372 NIEVPDLEGYI
+372 NIDAPELQSYI

-398 GDRKD
+398 GERKD

-452 KLEETLHEIDQLGGT
+452 KLDETLHEIDQLGGT

-477 LNSVDDLIQQ
+477 LNSVDQLVQQ
-487 VIADHGHVDILVNNA
+487 VIADHGHVDVLVNNA
-502 GRSIRRSVVHA
+502 GRSIRRSVVHS
-513 FDRFHDYE
+513 FERFHDYE

-534 IMQLLPGMIERG
+534 IMQLMPGMIERG

-581 ASSEL
+581 AASEL

-634 PKRIATNLGVMGQ
+634 PKRIATNLGIMGQ

-664 YKLFSDSSAA
+664 YKLFSDSAAA
-674 LGDKESSPKKIRRE
+674 LGGKENTPKKISRE

>member
-1 LALTDITAHHQLA
+1 
-14 LQHSLPTDCGQQ
+14 
-26 GSNKGK
+26 
-32 AMNYFVTG
+32 MNYFVTG

-50 GRLLKRE
+50 GRLLKR
-57 DSRVFALVRS
+57 DDARVFALVRC
-67 GSEYKLDALRRRL
+67 GSEYKLDALRSRL
-80 GVDADRLVAIQG
+80 GVDADRLVAIHG
-92 DINDKLLGVS
+92 DINEKLLGVS
-102 KRDQDDLTGQVDHFF
+102 KRDQDDLNGQIDHFF

-145 LAEKLQARCFHHV
+145 LAEKIQAGGFHHV

-167 NGTFTEDMFEEA
+167 DGTFTEEMFEEA
-179 TGLDDPYLLTKHESE
+179 TGLDDAYLLTKHESE

-200 SKLPWRIYRPS
+200 SKIPWRIYRPA
-211 MVVGHSETGEMDKVD
+211 MVVGHSETGAMDKVD
-226 GPYYMFKL
+226 GPYYLFKF

-239 DVLPNWMPL
+239 DVLPNWVPL

-267 LDHIAHQPDR
+267 LDHIAHQPDH

-285 ADRSYNLGELMD
+285 ADRSYSLGEIMD
-297 IIAGAAQAP
+297 IVAGAAQAP
-306 RWPVKLDNSLF
+306 RMALKLENRLF
-317 DAVPGF
+317 DVVPGF
-323 VKKGVSAMTPKL
+323 VRKGVSALTPNLL
-335 VVNTVLENLDIPPSA
+335 VNAALDNLDIPPSA
-350 LQFLTFPT
+350 MKFLTFPT
-358 EYDNQRAR
+358 EYDNSRAK
-366 EALAGS
+366 AA
-372 NIEVPDLEGYI
+372 LEGTGIVAPELESYI

-398 GDRKD
+398 GERKD

-425 TSGIGKATALKL
+425 TSGIGKASALKL

-477 LNSVDDLIQQ
+477 LTDVDNLVQQ
-487 VIADHGHVDILVNNA
+487 VLADHGHVDVLVNNA

-534 IMQLLPGMIERG
+534 IMQLMPSMIENG

-647 VMHFLTPKVT
+647 VMHFITPRVT

-674 LGDKESSPKKIRRE
+674 LGGKEGSPKKIRRE